1 MALRQWCYGVIMP
14 LAQRMIYFLLL
25 LIWLLALIGPAL
37 AAIPV
42 RRSVKLWQHWSL
54 IGICI
59 IFGILPLLLTFGGLQ
74 LGELFG
80 CESVSMGIISFT
92 CAQKPWLGNILSF
105 MTFTHW
111 FAIFTIPSAFVG
123 TVGLVITLVQ
133 GLKKSED
140 EISGST
146 RNRFTRS
153 RRHKIIAGV
162 CGAIA
167 QRFRISVMAVRIATV
182 ALSIIISP
190 IGPIITLFYVWIW
203 LAFPLSPSRENA

>member
-1 MALRQWCYGVIMP
+1 
-14 LAQRMIYFLLL
+14 MIYLPLLL
-25 LIWLLALIGPAL
+25 FLFFIGPVL

-59 IFGILPLLLTFGGLQ
+59 IFGILPLLLAFGGLQ
-74 LGELFG
+74 LAELLG
-80 CESVSMGIISFT
+80 CESVMITFT
-92 CAQKPWLGNILSF
+92 CPQKPWLGNILSF
-105 MTFTHW
+105 MAFAHGL
-111 FAIFTIPSAFVG
+111 AIFTIPSALVG
-123 TVGLVITLVQ
+123 SVGLVITLVQ
-133 GLKKSED
+133 RRLKKSED

-190 IGPIITLFYVWIW
+190 IAPIITLFYVWIW

>member
-1 MALRQWCYGVIMP
+1 
-14 LAQRMIYFLLL
+14 MIYLPLLL
-25 LIWLLALIGPAL
+25 LLLFIGPAI

-42 RRSVKLWQHWSL
+42 RRSVTFSQHTDL
-54 IGICI
+54 IAGCI
-59 IFGILPLLLTFGGLQ
+59 LYGILPLALTFAGFPLGL
-74 LGELFG
+74 LFG
-80 CESVSMGIISFT
+80 CEPGGAGIITFT
-92 CAQKPWLGNILSF
+92 CPQQPWLGNILTF
-105 MTFTHW
+105 MAFAHGL
-111 FAIFTIPSAFVG
+111 AIFTIPSALVG

-133 GLKKSED
+133 RRLKKSED

>member
-1 MALRQWCYGVIMP
+1 
-14 LAQRMIYFLLL
+14 MIYLPLLL
-25 LIWLLALIGPAL
+25 FLFLIGPVL

-74 LGELFG
+74 LAELLG
-80 CESVSMGIISFT
+80 CESVMITFT
-92 CAQKPWLGNILSF
+92 CPQKPWLGNIFSF
-105 MTFTHW
+105 MTFSHW
-111 FAIFTIPSAFVG
+111 FAILTIPSGFVG

-133 GLKKSED
+133 RLKKSDD

-167 QRFRISVMAVRIATV
+167 QRFRISVLAVRIVTV
-182 ALSIIISP
+182 AVSIVISP